1 MFKHAEVLHRAEL
14 WGNLGLKAAV
24 VVGLGGMVGL
34 SQRGAPLR
42 QQFLCRLLCFEDQ
55 H

>member
-1 MFKHAEVLHRAEL
+1 MLHRTEL

-24 VVGLGGMVGL
+24 VVGLPGMVGL
-34 SQRGAPLR
+34 RQCGVPLR
-42 QQFLCRLLCFEDQ
+42 QQFLCRLLCLEDQ